1 MDYEQA
7 RFFCLEYTVVLS
19 IFLLLSVIMVFMSF
33 KPSYFTRFKTVFFP
47 ILINKM
53 KENHHS
59 ENRPQTTWL
68 NV

>member
-1 MDYEQA
+1 MDHEQA
-7 RFFCLEYTVVLS
+7 CFLCLEYTFVLS
-19 IFLLLSVIMVFMSF
+19 IFLLLSVITVFMSSIVIF
-33 KPSYFTRFKTVFFP
+33 SPVLNSVLS
-47 ILINKM
+47 IHINEM